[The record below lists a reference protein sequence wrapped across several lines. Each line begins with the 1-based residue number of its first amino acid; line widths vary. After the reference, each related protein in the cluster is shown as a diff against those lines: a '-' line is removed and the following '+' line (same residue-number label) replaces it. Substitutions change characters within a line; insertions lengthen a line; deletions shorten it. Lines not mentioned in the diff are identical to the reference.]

1 MSNSNP
7 RQLHH
12 AGRCDILLRNMT
24 VLCAFSEWL
33 SQQDAQTL
41 GGLSSAVVLA
51 AGWIFIKILRKLLGI
66 AFFLCLVYVGLRL
79 CGVDAGALLQL

>member
-7 RQLHH
+7 RRLHPA
-12 AGRCDILLRNMT
+12 AGCDILLRNMI
-24 VLCAFSEWL
+24 VFCAFSEWL

-79 CGVDAGALLQL
+79 CGVDVCTLLNL